1 MIIFVLVL
9 LLYLLVLI
17 KELMVNNYII
27 VLLMVSE
34 LDILNL
40 LFYCLLVYISFDK
53 RMIIWYG
60 FYVIIVIVVISVF
73 I

>member
-1 MIIFVLVL
+1 
-9 LLYLLVLI
+9 
-17 KELMVNNYII
+17 MVNNYII

-34 LDILNL
+34 LVILNL

-60 FYVIIVIVVISVF
+60 FYVIIVFVVISVF